1 MPAFVAKLALVVAT
15 ILLFAANAEAQR
27 IHPKCAKF
35 NFNDKVGCTCALEN
49 GGAIVPR
56 RGGGWRWIYRIGSQA
71 VNEGYVQC
79 MRRNGRT

>member
-56 RGGGWRWIYRIGSQA
+56 RGGGWR
-71 VNEGYVQC
+71 
-79 MRRNGRT
+79 